1 MAILAPNPRTIA
13 AQQQAL
19 AVLADISDGCTRAEM
34 YRRGFASAV
43 LNRLLLGR
51 LAIAI
56 QTRLTIGRL
65 ARDRPRR
72 RGRVGTR
79 LPRFHPAGYM
89 RRMLPLKPRQ
99 VRGVPLAAR

>member
-43 LNRLLLGR
+43 LNRLLLDR
-51 LAIAI
+51 LAIAHV
-56 QTRLTIGRL
+56 TPRCAAAYRS
-65 ARDRPRR
+65 RP
-72 RGRVGTR
+72 
-79 LPRFHPAGYM
+79 A
-89 RRMLPLKPRQ
+89 
-99 VRGVPLAAR
+99 